1 MSQCALG
8 SGRGP
13 SIAGRAVS
21 VMGRACASKLFSS
34 EMYILL
40 TNFQYKKQYQS
51 HITYFGAQLLTKE
64 AVLEKVPN
72 SVFNKQ
78 HFSQDHYDDDEDE
91 TAEAERIHDEQEEE
105 ENYLESS
112 PLSSLEP
119 GSEVRRRRMH

>member
-1 MSQCALG
+1 ML
-8 SGRGP
+8 
-13 SIAGRAVS
+13 
-21 VMGRACASKLFSS
+21 ASCFPQRCIYFLPISNTKSNTS
-34 EMYILL
+34 PI
-40 TNFQYKKQYQS
+40 S
-51 HITYFGAQLLTKE
+51 HILVLNWTKE